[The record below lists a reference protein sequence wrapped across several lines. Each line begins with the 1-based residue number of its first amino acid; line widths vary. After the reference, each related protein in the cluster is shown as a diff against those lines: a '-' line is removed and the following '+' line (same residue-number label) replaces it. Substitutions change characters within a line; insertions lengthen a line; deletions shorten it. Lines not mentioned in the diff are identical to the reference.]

1 MERPRTWLCWSSGK
15 DSAWALHVLRT
26 QGDFD
31 VVGLLTTVTEP
42 FDRVSMHG
50 VRRSLLRAQAR
61 AAGLPLLEVDIP
73 SPCTNQQYQ
82 QAMGRAIQQA
92 SRQQVTHMAF
102 GDLFLDD
109 VRAYREYQLAGTGIQ
124 PVFPLWGLPTAP
136 LAREMIAAGLVAY
149 VTCAD
154 PSKVPESIAGRL
166 FDQRL
171 LDELPAGVDP
181 CAENGEFHT
190 FAAAGPMFRHPVQ
203 VRVAAI
209 VPRDGFVFADLLP
222 LDSC

>member
-26 QGDFD
+26 KGDFD

-82 QAMGRAIQQA
+82 QAMGRAIEQA

-109 VRAYREYQLAGTGIQ
+109 VRAYREQQLAGTGIQ

-171 LDELPAGVDP
+171 LDELPPEVDP

-190 FAAAGPMFRHPVQ
+190 FAAAGPMFRYPMQ

-209 VPRDGFVFADLLP
+209 VPRDGFVFADLVP